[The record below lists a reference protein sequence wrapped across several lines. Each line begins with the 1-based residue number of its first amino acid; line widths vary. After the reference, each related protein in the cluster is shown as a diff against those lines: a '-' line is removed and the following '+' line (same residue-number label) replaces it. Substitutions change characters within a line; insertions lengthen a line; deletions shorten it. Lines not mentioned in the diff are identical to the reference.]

1 MTNTKAN
8 EILRTKY
15 PTATIYKKNTFHGVF
30 SSAFSVTFTDGG
42 KVYNYNA
49 SNYGEVLQKL
59 GFTVLYIDEI
69 EDRKQRIERIQ
80 NNINAGQRKKLFGG
94 VHVYTSEEIQEM
106 KKEIEDLKQLI
117 DSAIIV

>member
-15 PTATIYKKNTFHGVF
+15 PTATIYKKNAFHGVS

-42 KVYNYNA
+42 KVYNYSA
-49 SNYGEVLQKL
+49 QNYGEVLQKL
-59 GFTVLYIDEI
+59 GFTVLYADEI

-80 NNINAGQRKKLFGG
+80 NNINTGQRKKLFGG
-94 VHVYTSEEIQEM
+94 VHVYTSEEIKEM
-106 KKEIEDLKQLI
+106 KKEIEELKQLI
-117 DSAIIV
+117 DNAIIV